1 MRPAW
6 VRWALCL
13 LVLGALAGCR
23 KTPADTPMVPLAEG
37 RAGDQAWRLEGRRGL
52 GQLCVSLVLVG
63 VERPPAGR
71 CGVTRNQLRHLV
83 PVVVTVSTRLLVFS
97 PLPGTA
103 RRVRLDSGD
112 GTIRVEPAGSAP
124 GFPARFFLAERD
136 PDDRPIDVRA
146 FGDGGRAVVT

>member
-1 MRPAW
+1 MRRAAA
-6 VRWALCL
+6 RWALCL

-23 KTPADTPMVPLAEG
+23 ETPADTPLVPLAEG

-71 CGVTRNQLRHLV
+71 CGVMRNQLRHLV

-97 PLPGTA
+97 PLPAEA

-112 GTIRVEPAGSAP
+112 GTIVVEPARSAP
-124 GFPARFFLAERD
+124 GFPGRFFVVDRD
-136 PDDRPIDVRA
+136 LDDPPFEVRA